1 MYSVVL
7 CCCCFDIALRVSA
20 PQRLDAVVH
29 SKTKHFAVQLTF
41 LPPSR
46 MNHRKDNKTPKTKN
60 GNLLKWRLLLI

>member
-20 PQRLDAVVH
+20 QRLGAMVH